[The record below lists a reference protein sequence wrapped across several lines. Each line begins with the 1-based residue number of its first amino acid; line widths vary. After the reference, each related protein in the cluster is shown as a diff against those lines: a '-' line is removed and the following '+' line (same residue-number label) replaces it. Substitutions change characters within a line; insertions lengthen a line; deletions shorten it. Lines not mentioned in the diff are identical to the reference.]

1 MPVLP
6 TGRLAPVTTAA
17 CPGSFDPVTHG
28 HLDVVARA
36 AALFDEVVVLVVP
49 NPSKRGLLAPERRAA
64 LLEEVLPGA
73 LGAAAERVRVE
84 LVPGGL
90 LVDACRRVGAACVV
104 KGVRGGADVDA
115 EVPQALMNR
124 HLSGLETLL
133 LPGDPRWQHV
143 ASSLVREIARL
154 GGDVDDLVPPAV
166 AAAVHEALAER

>member
-1 MPVLP
+1 M
-6 TGRLAPVTTAA
+6 TTAA

-64 LLEEVLPGA
+64 LLEEVLPAA
-73 LGAAAERVRVE
+73 LGAAAARVRVE

-90 LVDACRRVGAACVV
+90 LVDACRRAGAACVV

-166 AAAVHEALAER
+166 ARAVREALAATR

>member
-1 MPVLP
+1 
-6 TGRLAPVTTAA
+6 VTTAA

-49 NPSKRGLLAPERRAA
+49 NPSKRGVLPPERRAA
-64 LLEEVLPGA
+64 LLEEVLPDA
-73 LGAAAERVRVE
+73 LGEAAGRVRVE

-90 LVDACRRVGAACVV
+90 LVDACREAGAACVV
-104 KGVRGGADVDA
+104 KGVRGASDVDA

-133 LPGDPRWQHV
+133 LPADPRWQHV

-166 AAAVHEALAER
+166 ARAVRAALAAG